1 MVGEAQETF
10 SLFLMGKKQMV
21 TACRTMP
28 GESSE
33 SVEKFLRF
41 VIEQKLSWRIPQ
53 VQEQGKKLSNL
64 IFLKS
69 HETEQ

>member
-1 MVGEAQETF
+1 
-10 SLFLMGKKQMV
+10 
-21 TACRTMP
+21 MP

-33 SVEKFLRF
+33 SVEKFLRL